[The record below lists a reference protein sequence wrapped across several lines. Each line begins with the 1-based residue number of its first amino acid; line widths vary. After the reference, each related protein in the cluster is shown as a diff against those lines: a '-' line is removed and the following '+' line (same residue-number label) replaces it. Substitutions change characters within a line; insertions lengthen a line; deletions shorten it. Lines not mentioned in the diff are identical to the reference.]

1 MKNLIEKAN
10 VLMEALPYIRRFYQK
25 TFVIKYGGHAM
36 KDAKLKECFAKDV
49 VLLNYIGIR
58 PVIVHGGGPQIG
70 KVLDQMGIKSSFVD
84 GLRVTDGET
93 MDVVEMVLVGKVNKE
108 MVALI
113 NQQGGKAVGLS
124 GKDGCLITVKKL
136 KLTKRP
142 SKGVMPKVID

>member
-10 VLMEALPYIRRFYQK
+10 DLMEALPYIRRFYQK

-36 KDAKLKECFAKDV
+36 QDAGLKEGFAKDV

-70 KVLDQMGIKSSFVD
+70 KVLAQMGIQSSFID

-93 MDVVEMVLVGKVNKE
+93 MDVVEVG
-108 MVALI
+108 
-113 NQQGGKAVGLS
+113 
-124 GKDGCLITVKKL
+124 
-136 KLTKRP
+136 
-142 SKGVMPKVID
+142 